1 MQKPQLVQGFFVAFI
16 TGADS
21 ELHPLRKATVDHHV
35 SAGRKRRAG
44 AGQKRHGIGDFI
56 VGTHSAHRDTGD
68 RRIVEIR
75 HVSLDLLPGAALEKD
90 RARAHRI
97 DPNARRRQ
105 CLR

>member
-1 MQKPQLVQGFFVAFI
+1 MAFSS
-16 TGADS
+16 GADS
-21 ELHPLRKATVDHHV
+21 ELHSFGKAAVDHDV

-68 RRIVEIR
+68 CRVVEIG

-97 DPNARRRQ
+97 DPHA
-105 CLR
+105 